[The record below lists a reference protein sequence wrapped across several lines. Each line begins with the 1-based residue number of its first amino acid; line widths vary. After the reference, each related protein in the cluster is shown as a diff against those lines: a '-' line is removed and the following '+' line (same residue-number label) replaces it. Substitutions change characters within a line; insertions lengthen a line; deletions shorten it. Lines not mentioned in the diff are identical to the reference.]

1 MNCYGIT
8 EKRVRMQRERCISR
22 LAPDHYKHS
31 PFGKKYKMTKLM
43 EENGA
48 GTDHNTSASKKTIE
62 FSNGLEITPLD
73 LSSSN
78 EKKKKPNGIEPEPEV
93 QSSGAEDS
101 VSEDLSEKDVP
112 LDLSSSKEL
121 ERPLSPSVIEIDK
134 TKLYEIA
141 EKIGVSK
148 ERIDKEM
155 AQKYEQLVRQNLR
168 KQQKNLIKNRKR
180 RSIDSNG
187 ITNYHHTEIE
197 NRSPTLK
204 AITEQVVGLEEDL
217 TILPI
222 QTLNNGDLTITPV
235 LGPVPKP
242 VENRDIMRVNSFFQN
257 QLWKP
262 EYIGLS
268 SWRKLRNQTYDI

>member
-1 MNCYGIT
+1 
-8 EKRVRMQRERCISR
+8 MQRERCISR

-31 PFGKKYKMTKLM
+31 PFGKKHKMSKLV
-43 EENGA
+43 EE
-48 GTDHNTSASKKTIE
+48 TDNANKKTIE

-73 LSSSN
+73 LSN
-78 EKKKKPNGIEPEPEV
+78 DKKKKPNGKEYEV
-93 QSSGAEDS
+93 QSSSDEDS
-101 VSEDLSEKDVP
+101 LSNDYAPIEKDQP
-112 LDLSSSKEL
+112 LDLSHSKEAT

-168 KQQKNLIKNRKR
+168 KQQKNLLKNRKR
-180 RSIDSNG
+180 KSIDDA
-187 ITNYHHTEIE
+187 ITNYHQTEIE

-235 LGPVPKP
+235 LGPVGKP

-268 SWRKLRNQTYDI
+268 SWRKLRNQSFDI